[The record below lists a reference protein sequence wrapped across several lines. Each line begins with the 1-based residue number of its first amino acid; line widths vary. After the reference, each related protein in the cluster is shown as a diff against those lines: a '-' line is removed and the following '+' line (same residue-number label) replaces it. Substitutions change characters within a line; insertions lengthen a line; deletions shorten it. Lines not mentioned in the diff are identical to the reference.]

1 VPLAEA
7 WRSWAKRW
15 NSSTRK
21 PYANDLGDFRILVAV
36 SAHANRSKG
45 DGDPAHWMPTYGK
58 CTYVRQWVAVKL
70 RWRLKINPSVDGIQV
85 GLSELDFFEELSTS
99 EDIEV
104 LGFYMR
110 SSRTHAVSSPG
121 RRM

>member
-7 WRSWAKRW
+7 WRSSAKRW
-15 NSSTRK
+15 NSATRK
-21 PYANDLGDFRILVAV
+21 PYASDLGDFRILVAV

-70 RWRLKINPSVDGIQV
+70 RWRLKINPVEKRALLNRASHCTNTIISV
-85 GLSELDFFEELSTS
+85 
-99 EDIEV
+99 
-104 LGFYMR
+104 R
-110 SSRTHAVSSPG
+110 HAMVVTMLVARG
-121 RRM
+121 RAPTRARWCRIG